1 MPRVL
6 RSMSI
11 VPTAWDRIR
20 SMPAGEDRRRAAK
33 SSRPHPAEP
42 PLRGAA
48 LAAGL
53 LEEACAPESGDPLRL
68 EVVRTLARDLAE
80 ELEALSALDDATA
93 TVEGALRAADV
104 ANLAACTAPELLE
117 TAAPRAVAAAHL
129 AAGAVRALGVLA
141 DAGVGDAHEEPHG
154 EYKQNLS
161 KDARGAVW
169 RAQLAV
175 RQVDEFMETG

>member
-1 MPRVL
+1 MPA
-6 RSMSI
+6 
-11 VPTAWDRIR
+11 AWDRILCM
-20 SMPAGEDRRRAAK
+20 SAGEDRRRAME
-33 SSRPHPAEP
+33 SLPPHPSEP

-53 LEEACAPESGDPLRL
+53 LEEACAPESGDPLRV
-68 EVVRTLARDLAE
+68 EIIRTLARELAE
-80 ELEALSALDDATA
+80 ELEALAILDDATA

-104 ANLAACTAPELLE
+104 ANLAACAAPELTE
-117 TAAPRAVAAAHL
+117 TAAVQAVAATYL
-129 AAGAVRALGVLA
+129 AAGAARALGVLA
-141 DAGVGDAHEEPHG
+141 DAVVGKIHEEPRG
-154 EYKQNLS
+154 EYEQNLW

>member
-1 MPRVL
+1 M
-6 RSMSI
+6 
-11 VPTAWDRIR
+11 T
-20 SMPAGEDRRRAAK
+20 AGEDQQGAAK
-33 SSRPHPAEP
+33 SSRPHPSEP
-42 PLRGAA
+42 PLRAAA

-53 LEEACAPESGDPLRL
+53 LEEACAPGSGDPLQH

-80 ELEALSALDDATA
+80 ELEALSDLDDDAMA

-117 TAAPRAVAAAHL
+117 TAASRAAAAAYL
-129 AAGAVRALGVLA
+129 AAGAVRALGILT

-154 EYKQNLS
+154 EYEQNLS

-175 RQVDEFMETG
+175 RQVDEFVETD

>member
-1 MPRVL
+1 M
-6 RSMSI
+6 
-11 VPTAWDRIR
+11 VPATWDRIR
-20 SMPAGEDRRRAAK
+20 SMPAGGDQRRAME
-33 SSRPHPAEP
+33 SPHSHPSEP

-48 LAAGL
+48 LAARL
-53 LEEACAPESGDPLRL
+53 LEDACVPGSGDPLRL

-80 ELEALSALDDATA
+80 ELEALVVLDDDATN

-117 TAAPRAVAAAHL
+117 TAAMHAAAAAYL
-129 AAGAVRALGVLA
+129 AAGAVRALGILA
-141 DAGVGDAHEEPHG
+141 DNAVGDAQEEPYG
-154 EYKQNLS
+154 EYEQNLS

>member
-1 MPRVL
+1 M
-6 RSMSI
+6 
-11 VPTAWDRIR
+11 T
-20 SMPAGEDRRRAAK
+20 AGEDQRGADK
-33 SSRPHPAEP
+33 SSRPHPSEP

-80 ELEALSALDDATA
+80 ELEALSALDADVTA

-104 ANLAACTAPELLE
+104 ANLAACTAPALLE
-117 TAAPRAVAAAHL
+117 TTATRAAAAAYL
-129 AAGAVRALGVLA
+129 AAGAVRALGILA
-141 DAGVGDAHEEPHG
+141 DTGVGDVLEEPHG
-154 EYKQNLS
+154 EYEQNLS

>member
-1 MPRVL
+1 
-6 RSMSI
+6 MS
-11 VPTAWDRIR
+11 TAWDRIR
-20 SMPAGEDRRRAAK
+20 YMPAEEDQHRADK
-33 SSRPHPAEP
+33 SPSPHPSES

-48 LAAGL
+48 LAARL
-53 LEEACAPESGDPLRL
+53 LEDACVPGSGDPLRL

-80 ELEALSALDDATA
+80 ELEALAVLDDATA

-117 TAAPRAVAAAHL
+117 TAATRAAAAAYL
-129 AAGAVRALGVLA
+129 AAGAVRALGLLA
-141 DAGVGDAHEEPHG
+141 DTAVGDAHEEPHG
-154 EYKQNLS
+154 EYEQNLS

-175 RQVDEFMETG
+175 RQVDEFMKTA